1 MSRSTGDFPAGGVIS
16 RCSLLLGSSSLAAS
30 LSKRSCAPGP
40 AMKHV
45 ILLGD
50 SVFDNGAYIGR
61 DPDVR
66 QQVEQISS
74 QGLKATLRARDGA
87 VISEIGNQL
96 RGLPPIDATHLII
109 SVGGNDAI

>member
-1 MSRSTGDFPAGGVIS
+1 M
-16 RCSLLLGSSSLAAS
+16 
-30 LSKRSCAPGP
+30 
-40 AMKHV
+40 HV

-109 SVGGNDAI
+109 SVEEMMPFAKPVFWMLRLWPLRMP